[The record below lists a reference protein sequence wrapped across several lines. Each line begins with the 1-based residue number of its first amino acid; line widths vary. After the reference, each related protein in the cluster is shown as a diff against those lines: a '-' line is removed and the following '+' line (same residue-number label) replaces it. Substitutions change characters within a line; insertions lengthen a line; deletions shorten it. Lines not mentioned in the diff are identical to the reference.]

1 MASVDKQAAGLNDVQ
16 LSLLRMFNRKMSY
29 EESVEIRD
37 LLVQHY
43 SDKLGNEVDR
53 VVSETRSPIRIMISC
68 ATSEFNGQ
76 PRLKLVIDTNVL
88 ITTINRRNPAFV
100 IYQAFEQKA
109 FNWIVSTEILTDSG
123 LAGRSF

>member
-53 VVSETRSPIRIMISC
+53 VVSEKKIT
-68 ATSEFNGQ
+68 NKNYD
-76 PRLKLVIDTNVL
+76 KL
-88 ITTINRRNPAFV
+88 RN
-100 IYQAFEQKA
+100 Q
-109 FNWIVSTEILTDSG
+109 
-123 LAGRSF
+123 